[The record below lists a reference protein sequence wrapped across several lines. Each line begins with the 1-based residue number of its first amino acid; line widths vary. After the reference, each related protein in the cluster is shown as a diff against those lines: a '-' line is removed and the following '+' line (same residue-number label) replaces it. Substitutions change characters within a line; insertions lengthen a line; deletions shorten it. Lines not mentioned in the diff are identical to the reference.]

1 MNRNVVLCFDQ
12 IRHQPGT
19 GADTNATALLGL
31 LDESEHQIG
40 WHHLGTP
47 RRACRQEA
55 LADARATI
63 AEAYAFLTRTWE
75 PDDRILVFG
84 AGRGGYCAQALIR
97 LLGTFGILAPEWD
110 DLVDYA
116 VAAYGLP
123 RTQRTPQEWMRVKRL
138 AAGLSDYSEP
148 EVGVAYLGLWDA
160 VHPASLPKPPSR
172 PLSNVEM
179 GRHAVALD
187 GVNVGDPLF
196 SVASDRVDEA
206 WFRGGHC
213 DVTGGEGACE
223 PLAGI
228 ALDWILDG
236 AVAAGA
242 LVRSGGDVTSPT
254 PSQTDALAG
263 FARGTSMRR
272 LPADACVHASVDVYV
287 RAHPEYRRRLPR
299 HPVWTDHDWLARG
312 ERLVPAAPTPVALRP
327 ELAAVAS

>member
-1 MNRNVVLCFDQ
+1 MSKNVVLCFDQ
-12 IRHQPGT
+12 LRHQPG
-19 GADTNATALLGL
+19 GGDDTNATALFGL

-47 RRACRQEA
+47 RRARRQEA
-55 LADARATI
+55 LTDARATI

-84 AGRGGYCAQALIR
+84 AGRGGYCAQALTR
-97 LLGTFGILAPEWD
+97 LLSTFGILPPEWD

-116 VAAYGLP
+116 VEAYGLP
-123 RTQRTPQEWMRVKRL
+123 CTQRTPQEWMRVKRL
-138 AAGLSDYSEP
+138 AAGLSDCSEP

-160 VHPASLPKPPSR
+160 VHPSSLPKPP
-172 PLSNVEM
+172 PTPPSNVET

-187 GVNVGDPLF
+187 GVNVGDHLVG
-196 SVASDRVDEA
+196 VASDRVDEA

-228 ALDWILDG
+228 TLDWILDG

-242 LVRSGGDVTSPT
+242 LVRPGGDVASPA

-263 FARGTSMRR
+263 FARGFSSRR
-272 LPADACVHASVDVYV
+272 LPADACVHASVEVYL
-287 RAHPEYRRRLPR
+287 RAHPEYRRRLPHR
-299 HPVWTDHDWLARG
+299 VVWTDHDWLARG
-312 ERLVPAAPTPVALRP
+312 ERLVPAAPVTVALRP
-327 ELAAVAS
+327 ELTAVAS